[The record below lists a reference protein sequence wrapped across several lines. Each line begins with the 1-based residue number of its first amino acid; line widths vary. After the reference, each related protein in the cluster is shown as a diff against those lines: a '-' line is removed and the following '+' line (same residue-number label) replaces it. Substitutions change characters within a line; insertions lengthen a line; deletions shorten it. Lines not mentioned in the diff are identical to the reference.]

1 VVTKKRHRGIV
12 SLPRIVTIVTF
23 TLVAFLV
30 IDFGRKA
37 LDSFQVERQV
47 EWLREQVALEQER
60 NEVLH
65 HRLEYVASEAYVEK
79 IARERLQLI
88 KPGERM
94 VVVVPTNAEP
104 SSVTQQTRVVEE
116 QQNED
121 QAYWQQWTSLLLGSG
136 Y

>member
-1 VVTKKRHRGIV
+1 VVTKKRHHGIV

-60 NEVLH
+60 NEALH
-65 HRLEYVASEAYVEK
+65 HRLEYVASDAYVEK

-104 SSVTQQTRVVEE
+104 SSVTHQTRVVEE

-121 QAYWQQWTSLLLGSG
+121 QAYWQQWANLLVGSG

>member
-1 VVTKKRHRGIV
+1 VVTKKRHHGIV

-37 LDSFQVERQV
+37 LDSFHVERQV

-60 NEVLH
+60 NEALH
-65 HRLEYVASEAYVEK
+65 HRLEYVASDVYVEK

-94 VVVVPTNAEP
+94 VVVVPTNTEP
-104 SSVTQQTRVVEE
+104 SSVTHQTSVVEE

-121 QAYWQQWTSLLLGSG
+121 QAYWQQWANLLVGSG